1 MTLVGHPPTTRS
13 SLPPLPQHDSCPVCL
28 TPSSQCKLFGLVCG
42 HMFCSLCWA
51 EYLTS
56 KIHCGKAAGE
66 SSVYPTLLTY
76 SLLSSILSFPLFFF
90 VPLSLPLSFPFS
102 SFLLLT
108 PSSFFSLIP
117 SPSLFIFFPFSLS
130 LPLPLFLPPN
140 TEIECMECSV
150 RVSLEEVQS
159 LLQSSAEVYAKY
171 LRFALTE
178 FVQVGVVWLYST

>member
-102 SFLLLT
+102 FLSPSHSLLFLL
-108 PSSFFSLIP
+108 SH
-117 SPSLFIFFPFSLS
+117 SLS
-130 LPLPLFLPPN
+130 LSIYLLSFLSFPPPPSLPSPQHRN
-140 TEIECMECSV
+140 
-150 RVSLEEVQS
+150 
-159 LLQSSAEVYAKY
+159 
-171 LRFALTE
+171 
-178 FVQVGVVWLYST
+178 